1 MAYTLNRYYQA
12 NFSNP
17 NVPRVIVYPNNT
29 TAAQLLSHHRN
40 GANVIRVSDCISSDD
55 MYLPMPHVLMNAI
68 DARIRALSCRAVV
81 VGLDSYLA
89 LLDLDSVL
97 VFMTELCSRLD
108 HNTLNADYLLS
119 VHNKPDFLPRYE
131 EARSVVVI
139 ENDEETLEPLS
150 VQAYSDKWVKSG
162 GVNGYKQLLEKMG
175 QFEPSGN
182 YTLILKDLT
191 EKQAGIGNAVVFV
204 VDIHDVAVRRYG
216 LDVNLDDI
224 SLEQLLSKSAESE
237 QSAELYLETLFGAEN
252 ITTRLSLKRLLEI
265 PEDNLWAAHIWALR
279 RRLPGDTYISKVI
292 SGDVTRNNL
301 LWKYIVGS
309 TMAVLSDINAK
320 KYAIERAEAL
330 NTIGLDYE
338 SLIVEFISL
347 AKESD
352 DALHFLNC
360 GTNAERIEI
369 IRRAS
374 TEDLSYGLS
383 KEYGEL
389 FPTLADYFSSAYD
402 FEDPATTAYF
412 NEYRRYKVSGSI
424 TDNFVKRAYDLVVPK
439 AYPSRDTV
447 IAKLQAQSDT
457 ALLVIDAMGAEYM
470 PLLIAMAKRRGMNIE
485 SQAVVTAKL
494 PTETVFN
501 PIKWDETRRLPE
513 IKSIDNI
520 VHNGAAKHEAS
531 SPERNFAETLRVFET
546 EIINRIAE
554 GLTRFAR
561 VVVTSDHGAS
571 RLAVIAYNEGK
582 STTLP
587 WNGQPDDWRYSLAP
601 ARAAR
606 PPELEQ
612 AYFPETQKTY
622 WIVRGYNRLPKK
634 GGKFYEL
641 HGGATLEERLVPVV
655 TFTRKVVTEAP
666 KPIRKKITADVVDE
680 FEGLI

>member
-1 MAYTLNRYYQA
+1 
-12 NFSNP
+12 
-17 NVPRVIVYPNNT
+17 
-29 TAAQLLSHHRN
+29 
-40 GANVIRVSDCISSDD
+40 
-55 MYLPMPHVLMNAI
+55 
-68 DARIRALSCRAVV
+68 
-81 VGLDSYLA
+81 
-89 LLDLDSVL
+89 
-97 VFMTELCSRLD
+97 
-108 HNTLNADYLLS
+108 
-119 VHNKPDFLPRYE
+119 
-131 EARSVVVI
+131 
-139 ENDEETLEPLS
+139 
-150 VQAYSDKWVKSG
+150 
-162 GVNGYKQLLEKMG
+162 
-175 QFEPSGN
+175 
-182 YTLILKDLT
+182 
-191 EKQAGIGNAVVFV
+191 
-204 VDIHDVAVRRYG
+204 
-216 LDVNLDDI
+216 
-224 SLEQLLSKSAESE
+224 
-237 QSAELYLETLFGAEN
+237 
-252 ITTRLSLKRLLEI
+252 
-265 PEDNLWAAHIWALR
+265 
-279 RRLPGDTYISKVI
+279 
-292 SGDVTRNNL
+292 
-301 LWKYIVGS
+301 
-309 TMAVLSDINAK
+309 MAVLSDINAK

-383 KEYGEL
+383 KEYSEL